1 MKREV
6 KKQLSWIIFAGIL
19 IVGALLAYNFY
30 LVTNL
35 NDDDNGRENR
45 TEPFYTSVEIGY
57 EEKKLPADGET
68 LEVRN
73 YLVTYDENGHF
84 VSEVVSGPNAGARA
98 EWDGTMYREFNPEG
112 DETNSQETS
121 SGAVAPH
128 PFLSRATNEQIRKWL
143 DDGTL
148 GTGEGDVNIIGRTAQ
163 AFVKTESA
171 EAVPAEWVEKYPS
184 IFDEGENEEAVT
196 YYVDVNERIL
206 LAAESRNNGNLFH
219 SIRMTSFE
227 AL

>member
-1 MKREV
+1 MKQQM
-6 KKQLSWIIFAGIL
+6 KKRLSWVILGGIL

-35 NDDDNGRENR
+35 NQEETRENR
-45 TEPFYTSVEIGY
+45 AEPFYTSVKIGY
-57 EEKKLPADGET
+57 EEKKLPDSGEA

-84 VSEVVSGPNAGARA
+84 VSEVVSGPNEGAKA
-98 EWDGTMYREFNPEG
+98 EWDGSIYRELNPEG
-112 DETNSQETS
+112 EETNSQETS

-143 DDGTL
+143 EDGTL
-148 GTGEGDVNIIGRTAQ
+148 GTSEGDVDMIGRTAQ
-163 AFVKTESA
+163 AFVKTESP
-171 EAVPAEWVEKYPS
+171 ESVPADWVEKYPT
-184 IFDEGENEEAVT
+184 IFDEEENEEAVT
-196 YYVDVNERIL
+196 YYVDANERIL
-206 LAAESRNNGNLFH
+206 LAAESRNNGKLFH

-227 AL
+227 SR